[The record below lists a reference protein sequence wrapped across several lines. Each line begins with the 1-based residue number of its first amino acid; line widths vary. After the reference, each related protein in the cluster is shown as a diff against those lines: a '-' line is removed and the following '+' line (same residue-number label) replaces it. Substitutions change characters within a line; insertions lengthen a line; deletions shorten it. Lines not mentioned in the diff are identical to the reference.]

1 MSAPAV
7 ERPDTTPGEPHP
19 GPAEVLAA
27 LAEFSTPG
35 TLAMIDRDVD
45 DAYRQGLAAGDME
58 PLREVLDRWWHVVR
72 VQRGEIRPPMTDG
85 PGMLRA
91 ELARRG
97 ATG

>member
-7 ERPDTTPGEPHP
+7 ERPDTDTPERPP
-19 GPAEVLAA
+19 GPAQVLAA
-27 LAEFSTPG
+27 LAQFSTPG
-35 TLAMIDRDVD
+35 TLAMIDREVD
-45 DAYRQGLAAGDME
+45 DAYRQGVAQGDME
-58 PLREVLDRWWHVVR
+58 PLRRVLERWWHVVR

-97 ATG
+97 LAG